1 MLSIF
6 FLILAAAPA
15 SGPYSREQLDAVNRV
30 GLDEFD
36 RMEDRC
42 LPTAIG
48 TPAFASPDI
57 EAELAFFR
65 MAELIRLVILNYPY
79 APGRADQ
86 SQHSDDV
93 SQAVQ
98 GFERAYLCHPGWE
111 QRHYLNSAMTL
122 LEARIRQI
130 RDVERRALT
139 ESEEVILQQAL
150 LRLRALRGQL
160 RAPAACREP
169 SSCPPMVAPPT
180 PVASP
185 TTGYRAKYMDLLSLR
200 FEFGGGLGTKVD
212 DSGGT
217 KPRSGV
223 FLFSVAPGVR
233 FLAGKRRRH
242 VLGLGF
248 RWSVTSFKDADEN
261 DFVHQ
266 MVTRFEYGIRAHP
279 KWFSLHAA
287 FEPGL
292 QARPAN
298 DNPVNPQVGFG
309 NIQVGGSGA
318 LCTWNE
324 AFCVRFGGYFALA
337 KGDADYIDGR
347 FLGAGFDLLR
357 VADNILRREDE

>member
-180 PVASP
+180 P
-185 TTGYRAKYMDLLSLR
+185 
-200 FEFGGGLGTKVD
+200 GGLADDGLSRKIHGPALAALRIRGWTRYEGRRQRGHKAKVRRLPVQCGTRRTLP
-212 DSGGT
+212 GWQAT
-217 KPRSGV
+217 PTRARPRIPVERDVLQG
-223 FLFSVAPGVR
+223 
-233 FLAGKRRRH
+233 RRR
-242 VLGLGF
+242 
-248 RWSVTSFKDADEN
+248 K
-261 DFVHQ
+261 
-266 MVTRFEYGIRAHP
+266 
-279 KWFSLHAA
+279 
-287 FEPGL
+287 
-292 QARPAN
+292 
-298 DNPVNPQVGFG
+298 
-309 NIQVGGSGA
+309 
-318 LCTWNE
+318 
-324 AFCVRFGGYFALA
+324 
-337 KGDADYIDGR
+337 
-347 FLGAGFDLLR
+347 
-357 VADNILRREDE
+357 